1 MTDHALL
8 SPSAAHRWMRCPASV
23 VLEQDY
29 PETSSEYA
37 DRGTMMHE
45 AAARLLNGED
55 WLKITGLSHDEIDIV
70 AEYVDRVKEAA
81 QNGVLFVEERVD
93 FSEEI
98 GVPDS
103 FGTADALIISG
114 TRLEIHDLKTGRG
127 VPVDAEDNEQLQLY
141 ALGALGAYELIYP
154 IETVKLCIHQPP
166 LDNFTEWEIPVEELR
181 KFQRRVVDAAADVL
195 TAMNAAGEVDTDF
208 DQSEFSKSFARPS
221 DKACRFCA
229 AKAKCLALSAQVS
242 EATAMDFDDLTDVPA
257 TADDLKTVTPD
268 RLASLFAR
276 VGLVEN
282 WCKAIREA
290 VFAEL
295 SAGRDVPG
303 YKLVEGRKGARQWA
317 DAAAAEAALKGMRL
331 KQDEMYEMKL
341 ISPATAEKRRKG
353 GLIGDRQW
361 SKLET
366 LITQKDGGP
375 SVAPADDPRPAISLA
390 AKPEEFE
397 ALA

>member
-1 MTDHALL
+1 MADHALL

-45 AAARLLNGED
+45 AAARLLTGERD
-55 WLKITGLSHDEIDIV
+55 WLTTTGLSGDEIDIV
-70 AEYVDRVKEAA
+70 SEYVDRVKEAA
-81 QNGVLFVEERVD
+81 QNGTLFVEERVD

-103 FGTADALIISG
+103 FGTVDALIISG

-127 VPVDAEDNEQLQLY
+127 VPVYAEDNEQLQLY

-181 KFQRRVVDAAADVL
+181 KFQQRAAFSASLITSILGADLDSVQQH
-195 TAMNAAGEVDTDF
+195 ANPGEK
-208 DQSEFSKSFARPS
+208 Q
-221 DKACRFCA
+221 CRFCK

-303 YKLVEGRKGARQWA
+303 YKLVEGKRGHRKWQ
-317 DAAAAEAALKGMRL
+317 DDAAAEAMLKSMRL
-331 KQDEMYEMKL
+331 KREEMYDFSL
-341 ISPATAEKRRKG
+341 ISPTTAEKLAKNG
-353 GLIGDRQW
+353 TIGERQW
-361 SKLET
+361 PKLQA

-375 SVAPADDPRPAISLA
+375 SVAPADDPRPAISLM
-390 AKPEEFE
+390 AKPEDFE
-397 ALA
+397 ALPPEEEALA

>member
-1 MTDHALL
+1 MADHALL

-29 PETSSEYA
+29 PETSSNYA

-45 AAARLLNGED
+45 AAARLLTGERD
-55 WLKITGLSHDEIDIV
+55 WLTTTGLSHDEIDIV
-70 AEYVDRVKEAA
+70 QEYIDRVKEAA
-81 QNGVLFVEERVD
+81 QNGTLFVEERVD

-103 FGTADALIISG
+103 FGTVDALIISG

-127 VPVDAEDNEQLQLY
+127 VPVYAEDNEQLQLY

-181 KFQRRVVDAAADVL
+181 KFQRRAVDAAARVAEARETYICVSD
-195 TAMNAAGEVDTDF
+195 A
-208 DQSEFSKSFARPS
+208 EFAVAFANPS

-242 EATAMDFDDLTDVPA
+242 EATAMGFDDLTDVPA

-276 VGLVEN
+276 VGLVEH

-303 YKLVEGRKGARQWA
+303 YKLVEGKRGHRKWQ
-317 DAAAAEAALKGMRL
+317 DDAAAEAMLKSMRL
-331 KQDEMYEMKL
+331 KREEMYDFSL
-341 ISPATAEKRRKG
+341 ISPTTAEKLAKAG
-353 GLIGDRQW
+353 VIGERQW
-361 SKLET
+361 PKLQS

-375 SVAPADDPRPAISLA
+375 SVAPADDPRPAISLM
-390 AKPEEFE
+390 AKPEDFE